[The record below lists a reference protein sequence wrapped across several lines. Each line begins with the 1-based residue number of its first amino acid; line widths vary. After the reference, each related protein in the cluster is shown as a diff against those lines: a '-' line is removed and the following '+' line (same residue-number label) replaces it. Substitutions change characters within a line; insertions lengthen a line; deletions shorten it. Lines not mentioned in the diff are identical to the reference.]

1 MSNKYILV
9 KKKDFFGEKLFLHNL
24 SQESD
29 EQIFD
34 IECDESF
41 SMYMSYSFEKPLF
54 FIDEKDFEIY
64 KKEVGSRVV
73 KDTNGIPYDYH
84 TYFKYFARLN

>member
-9 KKKDFFGEKLFLHNL
+9 KKNDFRGEKLFLHYLEN
-24 SQESD
+24 ESD

-54 FIDEKDFEIY
+54 FIEGIGFEIY

-73 KDTNGIPYDYH
+73 KDANGIPYDYH
-84 TYFKYFARLN
+84 KYFQNFAKLK